1 MKILV
6 ISGSYRKGKTIDTLI
21 DKAIEG
27 AKAANGSVEVER
39 ITLIDK
45 KIEYCKNCMLCKKD
59 DPQKNIANCSIKDD
73 MQEIYSKL
81 DEADAFI
88 LGCPVNIGYATAVMK
103 TFLER
108 VCYVLGKPGKFPL
121 EGCPMPR
128 SKKKK
133 KAIIIVS
140 SGIVPPALRM
150 FCDQATPLIKDVC
163 GCVLNAKTAGA
174 LYAGAVSKKGVD
186 AYFAKA
192 RELGRILVK

>member
-1 MKILV
+1 MKVLA

-27 AKAANGSVEVER
+27 AKSANGSVDAEK

-45 KIEYCKNCMLCKKD
+45 KIDYCKNCMSCKKD

-73 MQEIYSKL
+73 MQEIYAKL
-81 DEADAFI
+81 DFSDAFI
-88 LGCPVNIGYATAVMK
+88 FGCPVNIGYATAVMK

-108 VCYVLGKPGKFPL
+108 ICYVLGKPGKFPL

-140 SGIVPPALRM
+140 SGIVPPILRM

-163 GCVLNAKTAGA
+163 GSCLNAKTIGT

-186 AYFAKA
+186 FYFPKAYKLGKA
-192 RELGRILVK
+192 LI